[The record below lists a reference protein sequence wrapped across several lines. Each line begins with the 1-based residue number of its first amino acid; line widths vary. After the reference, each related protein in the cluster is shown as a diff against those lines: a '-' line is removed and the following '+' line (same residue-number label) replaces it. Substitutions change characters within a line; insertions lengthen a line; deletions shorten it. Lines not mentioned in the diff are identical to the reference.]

1 MASDNHSSSDSPKA
15 TGMRKWS
22 WIAFAIILWA
32 ALFSWLASLFW
43 NRSSDVNKYFSWHIG
58 ETISYKDDGKVVF
71 QNWGG
76 KEVSFDYR
84 WTVGHKAAISFRL
97 GQVEKNRTCVL
108 IITARSFG
116 AQEIAF
122 SLNDHSLGKLTFPGM
137 EMAGSLSF
145 NSDLLTTKAMNVLTL
160 HIPHARQPGNGDLR
174 LLGLALKS
182 FIIQYSD
189 K

>member
-1 MASDNHSSSDSPKA
+1 MASGNHPSSDSVKP
-15 TGMRKWS
+15 TGMRKWL
-22 WIAFAIILWA
+22 WVPAAVMLWA

-43 NRSSDVNKYFSWHIG
+43 NRSIDVNRYFSWHIG
-58 ETISYKDDGKVVF
+58 EMISYKDDGKVVF

-76 KEVSFDYR
+76 NEVSFDYR

-97 GQVEKNRTCVL
+97 GEVEENRQCVL

-116 AQEIAF
+116 AQEITF
-122 SLNDHSLGKLTFPGM
+122 SLNDHSLGKLTFPGP
-137 EMAGSLSF
+137 EITRSLSF
-145 NSDLLTTKAMNVLTL
+145 KSDLLTTKVMNVLTL
-160 HIPHARQPGNGDLR
+160 RIPHAQQPGSGDSR

>member
-84 WTVGHKAAISFRL
+84 WTAGNKAAISFRL
-97 GQVEKNRTCVL
+97 GQVEKDRKCVL
-108 IITARSFG
+108 IITARSLD

-122 SLNDHSLGKLTFPGM
+122 FLNDHTLGKLTFPGP
-137 EMAGSLSF
+137 EMVRCLSF
-145 NSDLLTTKAMNVLTL
+145 NSDLLTTRALNVLAL
-160 HIPHARQPGNGDLR
+160 HIPDARQPGNGDLR